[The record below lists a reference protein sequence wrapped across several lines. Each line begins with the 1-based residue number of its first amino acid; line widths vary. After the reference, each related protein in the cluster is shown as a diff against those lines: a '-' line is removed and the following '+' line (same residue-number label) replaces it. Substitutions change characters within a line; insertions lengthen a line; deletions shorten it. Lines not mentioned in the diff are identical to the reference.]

1 MDFKEMLFT
10 ALAVAVGF
18 VLGSIILAKLPT
30 SLGGGGGT
38 WEESYEERN

>member
-18 VLGSIILAKLPT
+18 VLGNILLSKLPT
-30 SLGGGGGT
+30 SLGGGGGN
-38 WEESYEERN
+38 WEESYEKD

>member
-18 VLGSIILAKLPT
+18 VLGTIILSKLPA
-30 SLGGGGGT
+30 SLGGGAS
-38 WEESYEERN
+38 WEESE